1 MTSVIARSMR
11 RLSLHAHDC
20 LDVHGKIDRA
30 EKKRDKRRSKNEI
43 ILNNEHT
50 RFTFPYKDLVKVRYS

>member
-20 LDVHGKIDRA
+20 LDVHGKIDQ
-30 EKKRDKRRSKNEI
+30 KKEDKTQREWLRKMMDENINEI
-43 ILNNEHT
+43 I
-50 RFTFPYKDLVKVRYS
+50 